1 MWERRGV
8 ERGGGSHLCREG
20 AAAIATYTPGAPLG
34 AGGSAGRE
42 LASARNLGQQR
53 GRPAAACTAASV
65 ALGGPWRSEG
75 ESESPG
81 AEPGETQLREGARP
95 TQPPPAP
102 EPGSAGRPPRGP
114 ESWEHRSPE
123 PQGWSRSRRE
133 ARCSAPCRGSP
144 PPADRPGLRAAA
156 AGGCEPG
163 RPRPEKLVVRA
174 A

>member
-8 ERGGGSHLCREG
+8 ERGGGSHLCRAG

-53 GRPAAACTAASV
+53 GRPAAACTAASA
-65 ALGGPWRSEG
+65 ALGGPGRSEG

-95 TQPPPAP
+95 PAP
-102 EPGSAGRPPRGP
+102 LSRLLRPSRG
-114 ESWEHRSPE
+114 
-123 PQGWSRSRRE
+123 
-133 ARCSAPCRGSP
+133 A
-144 PPADRPGLRAAA
+144 PADRPAGRRAGSTGPRSPRDGLGVGARLAALLP
-156 AGGCEPG
+156 AGARRLLPIAQGCEPRRPGAASRGGPG
-163 RPRPEKLVVRA
+163 RRS
-174 A
+174 